1 MYNFR
6 GRLGFLHL
14 AEQLTGL
21 FMKFGGVH
29 SAKIKENNCYGF
41 VTFEKR
47 ECAEAALSAGKQ
59 PDGIELLNGKQVY
72 ISWALGSLPEWKK
85 GIGGR
90 RHACTEKPVGGI
102 ANVTPFFHQVSHE
115 TAYYNLFERFFK
127 SVRRNDQWPCTVVTN
142 GNNVQNV
149 NNLFMLY
156 SSISQDRKSV
166 V

>member
-59 PDGIELLNGKQVY
+59 PDGIELLNGKQVRY
-72 ISWALGSLPEWKK
+72 FKIFKRALLELWPLCS
-85 GIGGR
+85 
-90 RHACTEKPVGGI
+90 
-102 ANVTPFFHQVSHE
+102 NVDL
-115 TAYYNLFERFFK
+115 A
-127 SVRRNDQWPCTVVTN
+127 
-142 GNNVQNV
+142 
-149 NNLFMLY
+149 
-156 SSISQDRKSV
+156 
-166 V
+166 

>member
-102 ANVTPFFHQVSHE
+102 ANVTPFFS
-115 TAYYNLFERFFK
+115 TKYRMKLLITIYL
-127 SVRRNDQWPCTVVTN
+127 
-142 GNNVQNV
+142 NVFSNQ
-149 NNLFMLY
+149 
-156 SSISQDRKSV
+156 
-166 V
+166 